1 MDHMAYALAQR
12 VWNQFCRQSE
22 EVLAQTEPKL
32 TFFPK
37 NHRPTKTGEKNAEAA
52 ALSVPETKQPS
63 LPPTAPSTQVAS
75 EPQQALP
82 ALEGAKSSAEA
93 EECKTLEDCENYVY
107 DALKTKEANKA
118 KAKAKSAAS
127 VKQKG
132 GMKRPASALSKGP
145 QAADADVS
153 LGEKIQAWLPPR
165 L

>member
-1 MDHMAYALAQR
+1 MAYALAQR

-37 NHRPTKTGEKNAEAA
+37 NHGPTKTGEKNAEAA
-52 ALSVPETKQPS
+52 ALAVPETKQPS
-63 LPPTAPSTQVAS
+63 LPPTAPST
-75 EPQQALP
+75 
-82 ALEGAKSSAEA
+82 AEA

-107 DALKTKEANKA
+107 VALKTKEANKA

-153 LGEKIQAWLPPR
+153 LGGKNPSLTST
-165 L
+165 